1 MIREKP
7 EYLKI
12 FFRNETFSCTR
23 NIDRVHENQCR
34 SAIQAEKLVLSLKI
48 FFHASPEKSFVCVK
62 FWTNKFNFVLHLKK
76 VSWLLGLDGVFEV
89 FIFLNADSGG

>member
-34 SAIQAEKLVLSLKI
+34 SVIWAEKPVISLKV
-48 FFHASPEKSFVCVK
+48 FFHASPEKGFVCVK
-62 FWTNKFNFVLHLKK
+62 LWTNEFNFVLHLKK
-76 VSWLLGLDGVFEV
+76 LSCLLGLDGVVEV
-89 FIFLNADSGG
+89 YIFSNTDSGG